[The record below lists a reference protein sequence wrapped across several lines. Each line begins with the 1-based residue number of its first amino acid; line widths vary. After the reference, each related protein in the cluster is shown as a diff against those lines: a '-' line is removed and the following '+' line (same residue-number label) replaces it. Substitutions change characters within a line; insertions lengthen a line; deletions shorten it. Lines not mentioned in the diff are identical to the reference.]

1 MVQSGNKCYN
11 MFTVDAAGGYSY
23 MYNHDAQMGCK
34 KFNNYVGGGKLVG
47 SNDMKEYSFI
57 NQLSSR

>member
-1 MVQSGNKCYN
+1 